1 MVWRAIRAKLAKIG
15 VSYAFPAGRCVS
27 PDTGF
32 GDHGG
37 GQVEGAVK
45 HDQGK
50 VRMDLVPPAAI
61 RALAEVYTVGAA
73 KYGEHNWRKGMKW
86 SRIFAAVLRH
96 LTAWAMGEELDP
108 EDGLPHLAHAM
119 WGLVT
124 LMEYKRLGLGVDD
137 LMRE

>member
-1 MVWRAIRAKLAKIG
+1 M
-15 VSYAFPAGRCVS
+15 
-27 PDTGF
+27 D
-32 GDHGG
+32 
-37 GQVEGAVK
+37 GAVK

-61 RALAEVYTVGAA
+61 WALAEVYTVGAA
-73 KYGEHNWRKGMKW
+73 KYGAHNWRKGMIW
-86 SRIFAAVLRH
+86 ARIFAAILRH
-96 LTAWAMGEELDP
+96 IWAWAMGEETDP
-108 EDGLPHLAHAM
+108 EDGLSHLAHAM